1 MADFSFTNEEK
12 ELIKNAIAQGHGFW
26 SDKSLDDVKGRLKDY
41 LRLRQVEVCCY
52 CSRNTDDEFKMA
64 LDIEHIIP
72 KSVLVSEMFE
82 LNNLAASCKRCNMRI
97 KKDDVSFINGE
108 IEAFKTRG
116 GYYLSENY
124 KFLHPNLDEWDGNLH
139 YYVVQRNNK
148 KMVYYNVVEGSEKG
162 EYTKEYFRL
171 ADIQVNTF
179 DEVQEATVRKEPV
192 DPNVADKYIK
202 LVDAML
208 GKS

>member
-1 MADFSFTNEEK
+1 MADFSFTKEESA
-12 ELIKNAIAQGHGFW
+12 LIKNAIAQGHVFW
-26 SDKSLDDVKGRLKDY
+26 SDKSLDDVKGRLKVY
-41 LRLRQVEVCCY
+41 LRQRQVEVCCY

-72 KSVLVSEMFE
+72 KSVLVSEMFV

-108 IEAFKTRG
+108 IEAFKAGG
-116 GYYLSENY
+116 GYYLSGNY
-124 KFLHPNLDEWDGNLH
+124 KFLHPNLDEWDDHLH

-179 DEVQEATVRKEPV
+179 DEVQEASGRKEPV

-208 GKS
+208 GKT

>member
-1 MADFSFTNEEK
+1 
-12 ELIKNAIAQGHGFW
+12 
-26 SDKSLDDVKGRLKDY
+26 
-41 LRLRQVEVCCY
+41 
-52 CSRNTDDEFKMA
+52 
-64 LDIEHIIP
+64 
-72 KSVLVSEMFE
+72 
-82 LNNLAASCKRCNMRI
+82 
-97 KKDDVSFINGE
+97 
-108 IEAFKTRG
+108 
-116 GYYLSENY
+116 
-124 KFLHPNLDEWDGNLH
+124 
-139 YYVVQRNNK
+139 
-148 KMVYYNVVEGSEKG
+148 MVYYNVVKGSKKG